1 MAKVW
6 ETVKK
11 CFEIT
16 GIVLSAILLGS
27 LVAEKKREE
36 KEIDL
41 FETERINQLAAKK
54 REEALMRIERA
65 DARKLAESYS
75 GVCDAICDGK
85 ERFRNRCK
93 D

>member
-1 MAKVW
+1 MAKVCAI
-6 ETVKK
+6 VRRA
-11 CFEIT
+11 FEVA
-16 GIVLSAILLGS
+16 GLILGAFFLGK
-27 LVAEKKREE
+27 LVADRNDDT
-36 KEIDL
+36 EIDL

>member
-6 ETVKK
+6 AIVKR
-11 CFEIT
+11 CFEVT
-16 GIVLSAILLGS
+16 GVILGAFFLGK
-27 LVAEKKREE
+27 LVAECDDG

>member
-1 MAKVW
+1 MAKVCAIVRR
-6 ETVKK
+6 T
-11 CFEIT
+11 FEVA
-16 GIVLSAILLGS
+16 GLILGAFFLGK
-27 LVAEKKREE
+27 LVADRNDDT
-36 KEIDL
+36 EIDL